1 MLLLDEPFGALDAR
15 VRKDLRKWVRQ
26 LHDELHITTVFVTHD
41 QEEAL
46 EISDRVVVMNNARIE
61 QIGTPQEVYD
71 HPATPFVFK
80 FLGNVNAVR
89 GAAASRLV
97 EPLAESREV
106 SFVRPHD
113 VEVLRQRNGSPVFE
127 ATVEHA
133 NAAGSVARLDL
144 RLRESGELLEVELP
158 RARHAELD
166 LKPGDE
172 AFVKFNKVRTFPTAA
187 TPKEAASL

>member
-1 MLLLDEPFGALDAR
+1 M
-15 VRKDLRKWVRQ
+15 RKDLRRWVRQ

-61 QIGTPQEVYD
+61 QVGTPQEVYD
-71 HPATPFVFK
+71 HPATPFVFR
-80 FLGNVNAVR
+80 FLGNVNAVSTSVANR
-89 GAAASRLV
+89 PT
-97 EPLAESREV
+97 EPTPQEKEV
-106 SFVRPHD
+106 MFVRPHD
-113 VEVLRQRNGSPVFE
+113 VEVLRQRNGTSALQ

-144 RLRESGELLEVELP
+144 RLRETGELLEVELP
-158 RARHAELD
+158 RARYAELN

-172 AFVKFNKVRTFPTAA
+172 AFVRFSKVRNFAA
-187 TPKEAASL
+187 TA